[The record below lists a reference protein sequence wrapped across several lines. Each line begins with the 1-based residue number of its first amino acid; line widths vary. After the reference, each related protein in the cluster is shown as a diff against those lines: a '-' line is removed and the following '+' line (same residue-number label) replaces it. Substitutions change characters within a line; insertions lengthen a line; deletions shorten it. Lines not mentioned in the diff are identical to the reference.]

1 MSYAVRAYCEAID
14 TGAVSHEAGRNAAR
28 EADFARHIGNAGRD
42 PVQLYDDE
50 GRQLFVLR
58 KVHEERKFDFAMAAV
73 LSWQARLDALSK
85 GLKAPER
92 SKSTR
97 FGRIY

>member
-1 MSYAVRAYCEAID
+1 M
-14 TGAVSHEAGRNAAR
+14 
-28 EADFARHIGNAGRD
+28 
-42 PVQLYDDE
+42 
-50 GRQLFVLR
+50 LR